1 MSPQPPGTGRD
12 PGDPTAM
19 SATDLLTAYAA
30 KDLSPVE
37 VTAAVL
43 ERIEREDP
51 QINAYCQ
58 VHGEE
63 ALRAARGSEDRWARG
78 EPNGTL
84 DGVPTSIKD
93 VFNTRGWPT
102 LRGSRT
108 VNAAGPWPEDS
119 PAVARLREA
128 DAVFVGKT
136 TTPELAWKAVT
147 DSPLAGVTRNPWDT
161 TRTPG
166 GSSGG
171 AAAAVAAGMAPLAL
185 GTDGGGSV
193 RIPASFC
200 GIVTLKP
207 TYGLVPHYP
216 ASPYGTLAHTGPMT
230 RTVADTALMM
240 DVISRPDHRDWAALA
255 PPTGSFLDDLASASV
270 AGLRI
275 AFSPTLGYANVD
287 PDVAGVVASA
297 AAAFEDLGA
306 KVDEADPGFSNP
318 IDDFQVLWFA
328 GAAKATEHLSV
339 EERELLDPGLAEI
352 IEMGLTYSAQDYLTA
367 MATRMAMGKR
377 MGELHEEYDL
387 LLTPAVAIPP
397 FEAGRESPADS
408 AAKRWLEWATFS
420 FPFNMT
426 QQPAASIPCGYTSA
440 GLPVGLQL
448 VAARHN
454 DAAILRAS
462 HAMEMARP
470 WATVWP

>member
-1 MSPQPPGTGRD
+1 
-12 PGDPTAM
+12 M
-19 SATDLLTAYAA
+19 SATELLSAYAA

-37 VTAAVL
+37 ATAAVL

-51 QINAYCQ
+51 RINSYCQ

-63 ALRAARGSEDRWARG
+63 ALRTARESEDRWARG
-78 EPNGTL
+78 EPNGVL

-93 VFNTRGWPT
+93 VFNTRGWPN

-108 VNAAGPWPEDS
+108 VNAAGPWTEDS

-161 TRTPG
+161 TRTAG

-255 PPTGSFLDDLASASV
+255 PPTGSFLADLDGASV

-275 AFSPTLGYANVD
+275 AFSPTLGYASVD
-287 PDVAGVVASA
+287 PDVAGVVAGA
-297 AAAFEDLGA
+297 AAVFEDLGA
-306 KVDEADPGFSNP
+306 KVDEVDPGFANP

-352 IEMGLTYSAQDYLTA
+352 IEVGLTYSAQDYLTA

-397 FEAGRESPADS
+397 FEAGREVPADS
-408 AAKRWLEWATFS
+408 GAKRWLEWATFS

-426 QQPAASIPCGYTSA
+426 QQPAASIPCGFTPG
-440 GLPVGLQL
+440 GLPVGLQI
-448 VAARHN
+448 VAARHH
-454 DAAILRAS
+454 DAAILRAA
-462 HAMEMARP
+462 HAVEMARP
-470 WATVWP
+470 WASDWP